1 MSKNK
6 NKISS
11 RIKPLEELTIMD
23 DYMFGIV
30 MREKENLKPLL
41 ERILQK
47 KLTEIQFVE
56 LQKTE
61 KEGYLSRG
69 VRLDLYAKDE
79 NGQIYNVEVQKTDT
93 KNLPKR
99 MRYYQSV
106 IDINVLSRSVDYD
119 NLPTSFIIFICSF
132 DPMNEGRCIYTFENY
147 CSEDKDITLGDEAY
161 KIIVNTK
168 GIREG
173 VDDRQKELLDYLEQ
187 GIATDTYTQQLD
199 AAVNT
204 VKSSEERRHEYMLM
218 MIREMELREEGKKE
232 GLEEGRK
239 EGRKEAI
246 LTAVDM
252 LREMGLDDD
261 TILKKIMQKFQLE
274 KSEAVELIR

>member
-79 NGQIYNVEVQKTDT
+79 NGQIYNVEVQKADA
-93 KNLPKR
+93 
-99 MRYYQSV
+99 
-106 IDINVLSRSVDYD
+106 
-119 NLPTSFIIFICSF
+119 FIHLKTTAA
-132 DPMNEGRCIYTFENY
+132 R
-147 CSEDKDITLGDEAY
+147 
-161 KIIVNTK
+161 
-168 GIREG
+168 IR
-173 VDDRQKELLDYLEQ
+173 
-187 GIATDTYTQQLD
+187 I
-199 AAVNT
+199 
-204 VKSSEERRHEYMLM
+204 
-218 MIREMELREEGKKE
+218 
-232 GLEEGRK
+232 
-239 EGRKEAI
+239 
-246 LTAVDM
+246 
-252 LREMGLDDD
+252 
-261 TILKKIMQKFQLE
+261 
-274 KSEAVELIR
+274 

>member
-1 MSKNK
+1 M
-6 NKISS
+6 
-11 RIKPLEELTIMD
+11 
-23 DYMFGIV
+23 
-30 MREKENLKPLL
+30 
-41 ERILQK
+41 
-47 KLTEIQFVE
+47 
-56 LQKTE
+56 
-61 KEGYLSRG
+61 
-69 VRLDLYAKDE
+69 
-79 NGQIYNVEVQKTDT
+79 
-93 KNLPKR
+93 
-99 MRYYQSV
+99 
-106 IDINVLSRSVDYD
+106 
-119 NLPTSFIIFICSF
+119 
-132 DPMNEGRCIYTFENY
+132 
-147 CSEDKDITLGDEAY
+147 
-161 KIIVNTK
+161 
-168 GIREG
+168 
-173 VDDRQKELLDYLEQ
+173 DYLEQ